1 VLVRADTD
9 TINVTVDPGSIEQV
23 LLNLAFNARDAMPAG
38 GTLEITLAAVR
49 LAAGD
54 PRLAAELAPGQYVE
68 LRVAD
73 TGVGMMREVR
83 ERCFE
88 PFFSTKSGRAD
99 TGAGLGLAMCYGVV
113 RQSGGVIT
121 VESEPGRGTVFS
133 LVLPGPVS
141 DVDAAASIIEP
152 RPLRARDGGRRPCVV
167 LVEDNE
173 LVRDVNGQVLRAAGY
188 RVEEFADGRGAI
200 DAVRAGLTFDL
211 LLADVVLPDVRG
223 TEVAARIREIRRDVP
238 VLLVSGYAEE
248 HATEGLPQ
256 GVQFLQK
263 PFTPAQLTAR
273 LESILTGA
281 VR

>member
-1 VLVRADTD
+1 
-9 TINVTVDPGSIEQV
+9 
-23 LLNLAFNARDAMPAG
+23 MPAG

-141 DVDAAASIIEP
+141 DVDAAASRAPIIEP

-273 LESILTGA
+273 LESMLTGA